1 MQRLTLFRNN
11 KPVITIDG
19 TAGSGK
25 GTLAKK
31 IASSLGYDH
40 LDTGLLYRYLAYL
53 KISEG
58 LRLDDIDTLKGLK
71 INYPS
76 IKKVMLKTELISKE
90 ASVISKEKI
99 IRDFLLSFQRDFA
112 NNPPSFKGSVID
124 GRDIGSVVIPNAEIK
139 FFIDASID
147 IRVKRRLKELNL
159 TEESSSRDYKNI
171 FSQIEDRDIRDKT
184 RKRSPLLVPEG
195 AYSIDTSNL
204 TVNDTLIKALT
215 IINSIL
221 SNKTN

>member
-31 IASSLGYDH
+31 IASSMDYDH
-40 LDTGLLYRYLAYL
+40 LDTGLLYRYLAHL
-53 KISEG
+53 KINEG
-58 LRLDDIDTLKGLK
+58 LNFDDIDTLEGLK
-71 INYPS
+71 INYSS

-90 ASVISKEKI
+90 ASIISKEI
-99 IRDFLLSFQRDFA
+99 IVRDFLLSFQRDFA

-159 TEESSSRDYKNI
+159 TEESCSKDYKNI
-171 FSQIEDRDIRDKT
+171 YFQIEDRDIRDKT
-184 RKRSPLLVPEG
+184 RERSPLVVPEG

-204 TVNDTLIKALT
+204 STDDTLIKALT

>member
-1 MQRLTLFRNN
+1 VQKLTLFRND

-31 IASSLGYDH
+31 IAFSLGYDH

-53 KISEG
+53 KISKG
-58 LRLDDIDTLKGLK
+58 LNLDEVGTLKSLK
-71 INYPS
+71 INYPL
-76 IKKVMLKTELISKE
+76 IKKIRLKTELISKE
-90 ASVISKEKI
+90 ASIISKEKI
-99 IRDFLLSFQRDFA
+99 VRDFLLSFQRNFA
-112 NNPPSFKGSVID
+112 NKPPSLKGSVID

-139 FFIDASID
+139 FFIDASTD

-159 TEESSSRDYKNI
+159 SEENNAKEYKNV
-171 FSQIEDRDIRDKT
+171 FSQIEDRDNRDKT

-195 AYSIDTSNL
+195 AYSIDTTNL
-204 TVNDTLIKALT
+204 SIDDVLIKALT
-215 IINSIL
+215 VINSIL